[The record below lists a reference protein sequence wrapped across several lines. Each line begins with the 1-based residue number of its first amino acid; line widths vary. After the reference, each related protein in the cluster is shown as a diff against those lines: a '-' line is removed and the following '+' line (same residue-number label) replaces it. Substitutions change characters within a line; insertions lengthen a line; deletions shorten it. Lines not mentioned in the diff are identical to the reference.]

1 MLDPKDATNKD
12 FLQLTSAEE
21 DIYQIVNKMTFS
33 NENGIVQELIVNEQ
47 LELYIAILFFR
58 QDRFTTLKFVK

>member
-33 NENGIVQELIVNEQ
+33 NENGIV
-47 LELYIAILFFR
+47 
-58 QDRFTTLKFVK
+58 